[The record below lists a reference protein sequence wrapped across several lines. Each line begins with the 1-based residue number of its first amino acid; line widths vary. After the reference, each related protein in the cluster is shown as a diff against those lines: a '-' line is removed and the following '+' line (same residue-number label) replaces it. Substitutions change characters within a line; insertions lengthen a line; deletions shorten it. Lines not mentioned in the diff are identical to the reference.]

1 MSFYEKVVQHN
12 DVLSL
17 VSTPEHDSIGTT
29 SSPKQGTSFSSSCK
43 KTLPLMVPFLKA
55 CLSPFPSSPKIG
67 LVKVSVSCSSLAYVA
82 SHLQLGL
89 HNVPYI

>member
-29 SSPKQGTSFSSSCK
+29 SSPKQGTSFSWRLVLIGYYLVLSHELCLILLFLEFILLKCSWFTMSC
-43 KTLPLMVPFLKA
+43 
-55 CLSPFPSSPKIG
+55 
-67 LVKVSVSCSSLAYVA
+67 
-82 SHLQLGL
+82 
-89 HNVPYI
+89 